1 MKLLIKIVV
10 GIVAGLALLIGV
22 VALIGSRL
30 PKDHVASRS
39 ILLRRSPQ
47 DVYAVVRDFG
57 SAPKWRADV
66 KRIEVEARQDG
77 RVYFREEGSN
87 DTINYELVEDIPAER
102 MVTRIRDTDLGYAGR
117 WTYSFAPENGGT
129 RLTIR
134 EDGEVSNVIFRF
146 MSRYVFGHTATI
158 DSYLTSLAKH
168 FGEEAA
174 PQTAAISA
182 ERALVIR
189 SSQSPTNGDSREP
202 ELTTTQD
209 GRVLLSWIEKVGE
222 KRHALRTATLDQN
235 GWTQVQT
242 ISEGDN
248 WFVNW
253 ADFPSVIDLKDGS
266 LAAHWLVKS
275 GAGTYAYNV
284 NISRS
289 KDGGQSWTKP
299 IVPHRDGTQ
308 TEHGFVSLISL
319 PDGRLGAVW
328 LDGRNMKDM
337 KESDE
342 HAAAAESMTLRYATI
357 DAAGNLSDEAQLD
370 ERVCECCQTSAA
382 VTSDGPIAVYR
393 DRSASEV
400 RDIYIVRQV
409 NGSWS
414 TPQPVFADNWQING
428 CPVNGPAVAAVGRNV
443 VVAWFSSAGDTPRVK
458 ITFSQDAGATFSQPI
473 QVDDGE
479 NVGRVDTLL
488 LPDGSALV
496 CWLAGNVQ
504 GGQIKV
510 RRVQP
515 NGAVGPTAVIAQT
528 DISRSSGFPRMAR
541 LGNEVHFAWTE
552 FGKPSRI
559 RTAVADV
566 SGYK

>member
-1 MKLLIKIVV
+1 MTKTIHLL
-10 GIVAGLALLIGV
+10 LFLLFV
-22 VALIGSRL
+22 
-30 PKDHVASRS
+30 
-39 ILLRRSPQ
+39 
-47 DVYAVVRDFG
+47 
-57 SAPKWRADV
+57 
-66 KRIEVEARQDG
+66 
-77 RVYFREEGSN
+77 
-87 DTINYELVEDIPAER
+87 TINPGCNQR
-102 MVTRIRDTDLGYAGR
+102 Q
-117 WTYSFAPENGGT
+117 S
-129 RLTIR
+129 
-134 EDGEVSNVIFRF
+134 
-146 MSRYVFGHTATI
+146 TAV
-158 DSYLTSLAKH
+158 
-168 FGEEAA
+168 
-174 PQTAAISA
+174 SA
-182 ERALVIR
+182 ESALVIR
-189 SSQSPTNGDSREP
+189 SSQSPTDSDSREP
-202 ELTTTQD
+202 EFTATQD
-209 GRVLLSWIEKVGE
+209 GRVILSWVEKIGE
-222 KRHALRTATLDQN
+222 KRYALRTAALDQN
-235 GWTQVQT
+235 GW
-242 ISEGDN
+242 SEARTVSQGEN

-275 GAGTYAYNV
+275 GAGTYAYDV

-289 KDGGQSWTKP
+289 NDGGQSWTTP

-319 PDGRLGAVW
+319 PDGRVGAVW
-328 LDGRNMKDM
+328 LDGRNMKNM

-342 HAAAAESMTLRYATI
+342 HAPAAESMTLRFAAL
-357 DAAGNLSDEAQLD
+357 DADGNLSDETQLD

-382 VTSDGPIAVYR
+382 MTSDGPVVVYR

-409 NGSWS
+409 NGSWT

-428 CPVNGPAVAAVGRNV
+428 CPVNGPVVAADGRKV
-443 VVAWFSSAGDTPRVK
+443 VVAWFSSPGDTPRVK
-458 ITFSQDAGATFSQPI
+458 LAFSQDGGTTFSQPI

-479 NVGRVDTLL
+479 NAGRVDALL

-510 RRVQP
+510 RRIQP
-515 NGAVGPTAVIAQT
+515 NGAVGPAAVIAQT

-566 SGYK
+566 SAYR